1 MARKSILTAQR
12 LVAMRRAGS
21 SPEELKAYAD
31 AQNFGGWHVSGAVKT
46 AAKVAAA
53 VALPAAGAGALGIV
67 SRLAP
72 GLASSPDLGPALP
85 ALLPQ
90 AQRPSSMSTL
100 GKITGALSTVLSGG
114 AGSNLAAGSCP
125 PGSRRI
131 PPFIGPC
138 VNTPGGPVTGG
149 GVILSQGEA
158 VMARYGAAL
167 VPQSEAVTVRRC
179 PRGAVLAKDGYCYNK
194 SQLRRGDRM
203 WVPGRKPLL
212 TGGEM
217 NALTVAARVTSRIE
231 AKTKALQR
239 MGLMKKPHTGRRG
252 SSRSSASSARGPITV
267 IDT

>member
-1 MARKSILTAQR
+1 MARKSVLTAQA
-12 LVAMRRAGS
+12 LVAARRAGAS
-21 SPEELKAYAD
+21 SAELKAMAD
-31 AQNFGGWHVSGAVKT
+31 ARGFGGWHVSGAVKT
-46 AAKVAAA
+46 VAKVAAA
-53 VALPAAGAGALGIV
+53 VALPAAGAAALGIA
-67 SRLAP
+67 SRVAP
-72 GLASSPDLGPALP
+72 GLTSSPDLGPALP

-100 GKITGALSTVLSGG
+100 GKITGALTTVLSGG
-114 AGSNLAAGSCP
+114 AANPLAGGSCP

-149 GVILSQGEA
+149 GVVLSQGEA

-167 VPQSEAVTVRRC
+167 VPSSEAITVRRC

-194 SQLRRGDRM
+194 SQIRRGDRM

-217 NALTVAARVTSRIE
+217 NALTVAARVTSKIE

-239 MGLMKKPHTGRRG
+239 MGLMKKPASRARG
-252 SSRSSASSARGPITV
+252 SSRGRFGHGQAPITV